1 MYYYPPVLFKESAQP
16 KEIILFTLSHVKQYD
31 FSFIPRATPAFHS
44 TSHASL
50 TSQNGFASAFL
61 HMMLRRAKRLIKA

>member
-1 MYYYPPVLFKESAQP
+1 MSNNMTSASYPEQLQ
-16 KEIILFTLSHVKQYD
+16 LFTLHQILDEENSK
-31 FSFIPRATPAFHS
+31 
-44 TSHASL
+44 HASL